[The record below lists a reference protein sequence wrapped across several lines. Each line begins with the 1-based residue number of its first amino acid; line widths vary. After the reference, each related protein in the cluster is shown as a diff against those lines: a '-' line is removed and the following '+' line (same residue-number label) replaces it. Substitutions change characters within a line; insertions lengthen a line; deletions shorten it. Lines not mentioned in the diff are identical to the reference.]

1 MPATVCVWVGGGW
14 GMVGGGGAEPYGP
27 KTSLG
32 RKSTHERE
40 DALEKVHRVLGRHHW
55 VELTTIVT
63 FSSASL
69 GS

>member
-1 MPATVCVWVGGGW
+1 MD
-14 GMVGGGGAEPYGP
+14 GGGGAEPYWP
-27 KTSLG
+27 ITSLG
-32 RKSTHERE
+32 RKGTHERE

-63 FSSASL
+63 FALPSLDTIVTFALASL